1 MGLVHAR
8 IGEHRRWF
16 AGLIA
21 FQSVSVAATLY
32 LPAINADLIDNGLL
46 RTDIGHIRTAGG
58 WMLIASVVQ
67 LLAAALSS
75 YAGTRAATNVVHDL
89 RSDVYDKVAT
99 FSNRE
104 HQDFGTPTLITRST
118 DDLQQ
123 IQAFLLTFGTVAA
136 AAPLTVL
143 GGAWMAFRTD
153 TGLSLVV
160 VVAVVLLGAVLG
172 VVLRRMARVSRRIQ
186 DRLDAVNRVLREQL
200 TGLTVIRA
208 FTRERFETE
217 RFGLENEEL
226 AVATRSMG
234 RLNGTFVP
242 AVMLVTDLSILAVV
256 WFGGHRVTSG
266 RLPIGGLTA
275 CVTYLVL
282 ILGAA
287 MTAASAVMLLPR
299 AMVAAGRIRAV
310 RDSAPVLRPSG
321 RPTGPV
327 PIRGGLELR
336 GVTLRYPGAAADVLS
351 GIDLA
356 VEPGST
362 VAIVGSMG
370 AGKTTLLSVVA
381 GLQDVTSGSVR
392 LDGVDLR
399 TMDSS
404 GLRGHLAIVPQRSLL
419 FRGTV
424 ASNLRLARPDATD
437 AELWE
442 ALEVAQAREFVA
454 AMDDGLESPIVQG
467 GTNVSGGQ
475 RQRLCIARALVAAP
489 RLLLLDD
496 PVSALDPE
504 TSARLLEALR
514 TATADTTVLLASQRT
529 TGIRDAERIVVL
541 HEGGIVADGTH
552 PALLDS
558 CRTYRELVAAQDT
571 IGASA

>member
-8 IGEHRRWF
+8 IGKHRWWF

-46 RTDIGHIRTAGG
+46 RTDVGHIWTAGG
-58 WMLIASVVQ
+58 WMVIASVVQ

-75 YAGTRAATNVVHDL
+75 YAGTRAATDVVHDL

-123 IQAFLLTFGTVAA
+123 IQTFLLAFGAVAA

-172 VVLRRMARVSRRIQ
+172 VVLRWTARVSRRIQ
-186 DRLDAVNRVLREQL
+186 DRLDAVNRVLHEQL
-200 TGLTVIRA
+200 MGLTVIRA

-217 RFGLENEEL
+217 RFGLENAEL

-266 RLPIGGLTA
+266 HLPIGGLTA
-275 CVTYLVL
+275 CITYLVL

-287 MTAASAVMLLPR
+287 MTAAWALMMLPR
-299 AMVAAGRIRAV
+299 ALVAAERIRAV
-310 RDSAPVLRPSG
+310 RDAAPVLRPPG
-321 RPTGPV
+321 RPTGSV

-336 GVTLRYPGAAADVLS
+336 GVTLRYPGADADVLS
-351 GIDLA
+351 GIDLT

-381 GLQDVTSGSVR
+381 GLQDATSGSVR

-399 TMDSS
+399 SVDPSV
-404 GLRGHLAIVPQRSLL
+404 LRGHLAIVPQRSLL

-454 AMDDGLESPIVQG
+454 AMDDGLRSPIVQG

-514 TATADTTVLLASQRT
+514 TATAGTTVLLASQRT
-529 TGIRDAERIVVL
+529 TGVSGAERIVVL
-541 HEGGIVADGTH
+541 HEGGVVGDGTH
-552 PALLDS
+552 PVLLDS
-558 CRTYRELVAAQDT
+558 CRTYQELVAAQDT